1 MDEFLLSH
9 ISPTLY
15 EGRGPGEDLSS
26 PNSIEIPVESMSTKV
41 KEREKSL
48 PSALDTNALMLI
60 CNTYQE
66 RAAYAFIPISVQHR
80 DSSFFPMSEQ
90 LRDSSALKSV
100 WYAASPKYAQGLLDH
115 A

>member
-15 EGRGPGEDLSS
+15 EDRGPGEDLSS

-66 RAAYAFIPISVQHR
+66 GQHMH
-80 DSSFFPMSEQ
+80 SFRYQYSIEIHHSFRCQNS
-90 LRDSSALKSV
+90 
-100 WYAASPKYAQGLLDH
+100 
-115 A
+115 